1 LAAYKRV
8 MRRAHILLV
17 LAAVAAAALA
27 AAASATTP
35 VPPVLVSVSTNG
47 GFCPA
52 KECQWWGKVTTTTV
66 SGKDRKPRRLTVA
79 EGEALVAATTAI
91 NPAKLPRFKGT
102 CPIAYDGQERI
113 YRFRGKPVLR
123 SCTYDL
129 SHVRAVLLTERLLES
144 LKPR

>member
-1 LAAYKRV
+1 
-8 MRRAHILLV
+8 MRRAHLLLV
-17 LAAVAAAALA
+17 LAAVAAPALA

-35 VPPVLVSVSTNG
+35 KPPVLVSVTTNG

-52 KECQWWGKVTTTTV
+52 KACQWSGQITATTV
-66 SGKDRKPRRLTVA
+66 SGKSLRPRRLTTA
-79 EGEALVAATTAI
+79 ERKALIAATTAI
-91 NPAKLPRFKGT
+91 NPAKLPKFKGT

-113 YRFRGKPVLR
+113 YRFSGKPVLR

-129 SHVRAVLLTERLLES
+129 SHVKAVLLTERLLES